1 VAGRD
6 AGVGTPLTAGGVYR
20 GWVVVAA
27 AFSVLFFAYGLQFSF
42 GVFVTGMSAELGWTR
57 AQTAAPYA
65 VYVFAYG
72 AFSVVTGRLTDRH
85 GPRPVIAIG
94 AVLLGLG
101 WGASALVTQPWHL
114 HVTLGCVAALGM
126 SVTWVPCNATVSRW
140 FTRRRGTAVAIAST
154 GGSLGNLVVP
164 TLAAALV
171 AAWGWRVTLAA
182 LACTAA
188 LSMLVAARH
197 MIRDPEAVGLWPD
210 GAASAPPP
218 SPAGSGRRLAEVRF
232 TWPFMLV
239 VAMYFMTWVPV
250 FVPFVHAVAF
260 AEDLGLGKIA
270 AASVLT
276 AIGAGG
282 VVGRLASGWVSDRIG
297 RLNALLIVFALQALA
312 FILFAQARDLA
323 WLWAAATV
331 FGFSYGGTVTLLPP
345 LCGDLFGRAHVAA
358 IVGMI
363 FALAGAPA
371 AIGPYFAGWAYDVS
385 GSYVAAF
392 YASAAFNL
400 VAFVL
405 AGVLLALI
413 AARRQAWH
421 E

>member
-1 VAGRD
+1 
-6 AGVGTPLTAGGVYR
+6 
-20 GWVVVAA
+20 
-27 AFSVLFFAYGLQFSF
+27 
-42 GVFVTGMSAELGWTR
+42 
-57 AQTAAPYA
+57 
-65 VYVFAYG
+65 
-72 AFSVVTGRLTDRH
+72 
-85 GPRPVIAIG
+85 
-94 AVLLGLG
+94 
-101 WGASALVTQPWHL
+101 L
-114 HVTLGCVAALGM
+114 HVTLGSIAALGM
-126 SVTWVPCNATVSRW
+126 SVTWVPCNATVARW
-140 FTRRRGTAVAIAST
+140 FTRRRGSAVAVAST
-154 GGSLGNLVVP
+154 GGSLGNLLVP

-182 LACTAA
+182 LAGTAA
-188 LSMLVAARH
+188 LCMLVAARH

-218 SPAGSGRRLAEVRF
+218 SSSGSGRSLAEVRF
-232 TWPFMLV
+232 TWPFVLV

-297 RLNALLIVFALQALA
+297 RLNSLLIVFAMQALA
-312 FILFAQARDLA
+312 FIMFAHARDLD
-323 WLWAAATV
+323 WLWAAAIV

-358 IVGMI
+358 IVGAI

-371 AIGPYFAGWAYDVS
+371 AIGPYFAGWAYDAS
-385 GSYVAAF
+385 GSYIGAF

-400 VAFVL
+400 IACAL
-405 AGVLLALI
+405 AGVLLVLI